1 MSIRA
6 FLIVVIGWVVVLGL
20 STTPVGAVA
29 GFFVGVAIAFFVA
42 PVVLLSGLDQAAWMP
57 VLWVLIG
64 LYAALVLY
72 HAGRGVIDWRAGRR
86 DAARR
91 RWAIALSLVALVPAV
106 LWSGEALQRAWP

>member
-1 MSIRA
+1 MSSRK
-6 FLIVVIGWVVVLGL
+6 FLIVLIAWVIVLGL
-20 STTPVGAVA
+20 APTPVGAVA

-42 PVVLLSGLDQAAWMP
+42 PVVLLSGVDQAAWMP

-72 HAGRGVIDWRAGRR
+72 QAGRGAIDWWAGRP

-91 RWAIALSLVALVPAV
+91 RWAIALSLAAAVPAL

>member
-1 MSIRA
+1 MSIRV

-20 STTPVGAVA
+20 ATTPIGAVP

-57 VLWVLIG
+57 ALWGLVG

-91 RWAIALSLVALVPAV
+91 RWAIALSLMALVPAV